1 MVVAKKTEVSEVG
14 IEQEK
19 KGKFVK
25 KTASK
30 SVLIGA
36 AFLMATSSIG
46 PGFLTQTTVFTQQL
60 AASFGFVILISLILD
75 IVAQVNVWRII
86 AVSGLRGQEIANKVL
101 PGLGVLLAIMI
112 VIGGLA
118 FNIGNVAGAGL
129 GLNAMLGIDPIMG
142 AILSALF
149 AIFIFIYKEAGKAMD
164 KVAQIAGG
172 VMILLML
179 FVAFKTSPPVG
190 EAIVNTVWPK
200 EISWFAIV
208 TLVGGS
214 VGGYITFAGGHRLLD
229 AGIKGQESLPEVT
242 KSSVTGILIT
252 GVMRVALFL
261 AVLGVVSKGLV
272 IDPANPPASV
282 FQLAAG
288 NIGYRMFGMIMW
300 AAAITSVVGAA
311 YTSVSFIRS
320 FHPNIEKYH
329 NWVIIAFIVIS
340 TATFAL
346 VGKPV
351 NVLILVGALNALVL
365 PLSLGIILVAAHK
378 KEIVGT
384 YKHPRWLTVTGAMV
398 VVLMGYLSIITLI
411 GEIPKIFS

>member
-1 MVVAKKTEVSEVG
+1 M
-14 IEQEK
+14 EQEK
-19 KGKFVK
+19 KGAFVK

-129 GLNAMLGIDPIMG
+129 GLNAMLGVEPIMG

-252 GVMRVALFL
+252 GVMRIALFL

-311 YTSVSFIRS
+311 YTSVSFIRT
-320 FHPNIEKYH
+320 FHPSIEKYH

-340 TATFAL
+340 TTTFAL

-351 NVLILVGALNALVL
+351 NVLILVGALNALIL
-365 PLSLGIILVAAHK
+365 PLALGIILVAAHK

-384 YKHPRWLTVTGAMV
+384 YKHPRWLTVTGAIV

-411 GEIPKIFS
+411 EQIPKIFS

>member
-1 MVVAKKTEVSEVG
+1 MGAKITEVSEVV

-129 GLNAMLGIDPIMG
+129 GLNAMLGVDPIMG
-142 AILSALF
+142 AIVSALF

-190 EAIVNTVWPK
+190 EAVVNTVWPK

-252 GVMRVALFL
+252 GIMRIALFL

-282 FQLAAG
+282 FELAAG

-320 FHPNIEKYH
+320 FHPSIEKYH

-340 TATFAL
+340 TTTFAL

-365 PLSLGIILVAAHK
+365 PLALGIILVAAHK

-384 YKHPRWLTVTGAMV
+384 YKHPRWLTVTGAIV
-398 VVLMGYLSIITLI
+398 VVLMGYLSINTLI
-411 GEIPKIFS
+411 EEIPKIFS

>member
-1 MVVAKKTEVSEVG
+1 MVTKKTEISEAA

-19 KGKFVK
+19 QGKFVK

-129 GLNAMLGIDPIMG
+129 GLNAMLGVDPIMG
-142 AILSALF
+142 AIVSALF

-252 GVMRVALFL
+252 GVMRIALFL

-340 TATFAL
+340 TLTFAL

-351 NVLILVGALNALVL
+351 NVLILVGALNALIL
-365 PLSLGIILVAAHK
+365 PLSLGIMLVAAHK

-384 YKHPRWLTVTGAMV
+384 YKHPRWLTVTGAIV
-398 VVLMGYLSIITLI
+398 VVIMGYLSINTFIE
-411 GEIPKIFS
+411 EIPKIFS

>member
-1 MVVAKKTEVSEVG
+1 M
-14 IEQEK
+14 
-19 KGKFVK
+19 
-25 KTASK
+25 
-30 SVLIGA
+30 GA

-101 PGLGVLLAIMI
+101 PGLGVLLAILI

-129 GLNAMLGIDPIMG
+129 GLNAMLGVDPIMG
-142 AILSALF
+142 AIVSALF

-252 GVMRVALFL
+252 GVMRIALFL

-300 AAAITSVVGAA
+300 AAAITSIVGAA

-320 FHPNIEKYH
+320 FHPSIEKYH

-340 TATFAL
+340 TTTFAL

-351 NVLILVGALNALVL
+351 NVLILVGALNALIL
-365 PLSLGIILVAAHK
+365 PLSLGIMLVAAHK
-378 KEIVGT
+378 KEIIGT
-384 YKHPRWLTVTGAMV
+384 YKHPRWLTVTGAIV
-398 VVLMGYLSIITLI
+398 VVIMGYLSINTFIE
-411 GEIPKIFS
+411 EIPKIFS

>member
-1 MVVAKKTEVSEVG
+1 MGAKITEVSEVG

-30 SVLIGA
+30 SVLMGA

-129 GLNAMLGIDPIMG
+129 GLNALLGVDPIMG
-142 AILSALF
+142 AIVSALF

-329 NWVIIAFIVIS
+329 NWVIIAFIVLS
-340 TATFAL
+340 TTTFAL

-351 NVLILVGALNALVL
+351 NVLILVGALNALIL
-365 PLSLGIILVAAHK
+365 PLSLGIMLVAAHK
-378 KEIVGT
+378 KDIVGT
-384 YKHPRWLTVTGAMV
+384 YKHPRWLTVTGAIV
-398 VVLMGYLSIITLI
+398 VVIMGYLSINTFIE
-411 GEIPKIFS
+411 EIPKIFS

>member
-1 MVVAKKTEVSEVG
+1 MGAKITEVSEAV

-142 AILSALF
+142 AIVSALF

-252 GVMRVALFL
+252 GIMRIALFL

-282 FQLAAG
+282 FELAAG

-320 FHPNIEKYH
+320 FHPSIEKYH

-340 TATFAL
+340 TTTFAL

-365 PLSLGIILVAAHK
+365 PLALGIILVAAHK

-384 YKHPRWLTVTGAMV
+384 YKHPRWLTVTGAIV
-398 VVLMGYLSIITLI
+398 VVLMGYLSINTLI
-411 GEIPKIFS
+411 EEIPKILS

>member
-1 MVVAKKTEVSEVG
+1 MVAKKSEVSEAG

-129 GLNAMLGIDPIMG
+129 GLNAMLGVDPIMG
-142 AILSALF
+142 AIVSALF

-252 GVMRVALFL
+252 GIMRIALFL

-282 FQLAAG
+282 FELAAG

-320 FHPNIEKYH
+320 FHPSIEKYH
-329 NWVIIAFIVIS
+329 NWVIIAFIIIS
-340 TATFAL
+340 TTTFAL

-351 NVLILVGALNALVL
+351 NVLILVGALNAMIL
-365 PLSLGIILVAAHK
+365 PLALGIILVVAHK

-384 YKHPRWLTVTGAMV
+384 YKHPRWLTVTGAIV

-411 GEIPKIFS
+411 EQIPKIFS

>member
-1 MVVAKKTEVSEVG
+1 MVAKKSEVSEAG

-112 VIGGLA
+112 VSGGLA

-129 GLNAMLGIDPIMG
+129 GLSAMLGVDPIMG
-142 AILSALF
+142 AIVSALF

-252 GVMRVALFL
+252 GVMRIALFL

-320 FHPNIEKYH
+320 FHPSIEKYH

-340 TATFAL
+340 TTTFAL

-365 PLSLGIILVAAHK
+365 PLSLGIILAAAHK

-384 YKHPRWLTVTGAMV
+384 YKHPRWLTVTGAIV
-398 VVLMGYLSIITLI
+398 VVLMGYLSIKTLI
-411 GEIPKIFS
+411 EEIPKIFS

>member
-1 MVVAKKTEVSEVG
+1 M
-14 IEQEK
+14 EQEK

-129 GLNAMLGIDPIMG
+129 GLNAMLGVDPIMG
-142 AILSALF
+142 AIVSALF

-252 GVMRVALFL
+252 GVMRIALFL

-282 FQLAAG
+282 FELAAG

-340 TATFAL
+340 TTTFAL

-384 YKHPRWLTVTGAMV
+384 YKHPRWLTVTGAIV
-398 VVLMGYLSIITLI
+398 VVLMGYLSINTLI
-411 GEIPKIFS
+411 KEIPKIFS